1 MSCEGRATAHTC
13 AGRVFLHS
21 CFQTGL
27 WSASVESTGEGD
39 TPALFVVSGVDVN
52 EETAIMSSSIDD
64 IGKREL
70 EEFVASNPE
79 IFINM
84 LKKSDEVAWRKVRD
98 VVIVPYLRKSRFGK
112 MASDKNVDD
121 DEVFTSVYVQL
132 IFNGQLD
139 RLRNK
144 RRVLDCIKEYA
155 RKYVRSHYQVFRKK
169 IVEQLLEEDDWSR
182 VTEERTANA
191 RSQVNDEEQKGKIA
205 DAIGRLW
212 KINPRYAYVLVMKT
226 KNQLSSKNVMDAIGV
241 SSELNVNKMYQR
253 AKSAVRKELET
264 GW

>member
-1 MSCEGRATAHTC
+1 MMM
-13 AGRVFLHS
+13 
-21 CFQTGL
+21 Q
-27 WSASVESTGEGD
+27 SVELHNIADLEGFIFENPD
-39 TPALFVVSGVDVN
+39 TFVD
-52 EETAIMSSSIDD
+52 ML
-64 IGKREL
+64 K
-70 EEFVASNPE
+70 ASNE
-79 IFINM
+79 F
-84 LKKSDEVAWRKVRD
+84 AWRKVRD
-98 VVIVPYLRKSRFGK
+98 DVIVPYLRKSRFGK
-112 MASDKNVDD
+112 MASDKNVDE

-132 IFNGQLD
+132 VFNGYLD

-144 RRVLDCIKEYA
+144 SRVLDCIKEYT
-155 RKYVRSHYQVFRKK
+155 RKYVRSHYQVFRRK

-182 VTEERTANA
+182 VTEERIVDT
-191 RSQVNDEEQKGKIA
+191 RSQTSDEERKRKIA
-205 DAIGRLW
+205 DVIGKLW

>member
-1 MSCEGRATAHTC
+1 MTS
-13 AGRVFLHS
+13 
-21 CFQTGL
+21 
-27 WSASVESTGEGD
+27 
-39 TPALFVVSGVDVN
+39 P
-52 EETAIMSSSIDD
+52 SIAD

-79 IFINM
+79 IFISM

-98 VVIVPYLRKSRFGK
+98 VVIVPYLRESRFGK

-132 IFNGQLD
+132 VFNGQLD

-191 RSQVNDEEQKGKIA
+191 RSQVNDEEQKWKIA

-241 SSELNVNKMYQR
+241 SSELHVNKMYQR
-253 AKSAVRKELET
+253 AKSAVRKELKRNVK
-264 GW
+264 